1 MQRYEIVNGVV
12 EVEGVTNESPMDQEE
27 DKATEG
33 IFIVLSKLYFLGF
46 MFISP
51 YSLCMFNTEKG
62 VPNFWLTAMKTNE
75 VLAEEVRDLNKPFF
89 IWFSHFELIL
99 RYGLLFT
106 WTLDIRA

>member
-12 EVEGVTNESPMDQEE
+12 EVEGVTNEAPMDQEE

-33 IFIVLSKLYFLGF
+33 TFQVQHSKLYFLGF
-46 MFISP
+46 KFIVLD
-51 YSLCMFNTEKG
+51 SLCILNTEKG

-89 IWFSHFELIL
+89 IWFSYFELIL
-99 RYGLLFT
+99 KY
-106 WTLDIRA
+106 